1 MESNWR
7 KSSYSSDQ
15 GGECIECAPLGPLT
29 WHKSTHSG
37 DQGGNCI
44 EVAELP
50 GATVAI
56 RDSKTPAGPTLSV
69 RPDAFRRFVSW
80 SGATPEV

>member
-1 MESNWR
+1 MENQATQWR
-7 KSSYSSDQ
+7 KSSYSS
-15 GGECIECAPLGPLT
+15 
-29 WHKSTHSG
+29 

-50 GATVAI
+50 ADTIAI
-56 RDSKTPAGPTLSV
+56 RDSKTPAGPVLTL

-80 SGATPEV
+80 SGTTPGI